1 MKKVVVI
8 GGGTG
13 NFVLLSGLKNYPI
26 DLTAVVAM
34 SDDGS
39 STGIL
44 RDEFGVLP
52 PGDARQ
58 CLVALSESTELMR
71 ELFNYRFDRGTLNG
85 HSFGN
90 LFLTALEKITGS
102 FEEAVEEASFV
113 LKIKGRV
120 LPVTTDDVRLCVK
133 LNGGKIIKGE
143 SQIDTF
149 PLSEYTERHFYLEPD
164 AKLNPKVE
172 RAILGADLIVLS
184 PGTLCT
190 SLIPNLI
197 VRGMPEAL
205 LKSKAKFIYVSNLV
219 NKPGET
225 EGWYLEDYLNELKK
239 YALRPFDLVLFN
251 STEPTP
257 EISQKYLEK
266 HESPIPIKNESLSNV
281 MKADLISNQAITRK
295 SGDVI
300 KRSFIRHDSL
310 KIAEAIMSTLE
321 NDAHIVAEA

>member
-1 MKKVVVI
+1 MKKIVVI

-102 FEEAVEEASFV
+102 FEEAIEEASFV
-113 LKIKGRV
+113 LKIKGKV
-120 LPVTTDDVRLCVK
+120 LPVTTSDVRLCVK
-133 LNGGKIIKGE
+133 LNGGKVIKGE
-143 SQIDTF
+143 SQIDNF
-149 PLSEYTERHFYLEPD
+149 PLNDYTEKKFYLEPS

-172 RAILGADLIVLS
+172 RAILAADLIVLS
-184 PGTLCT
+184 PGTLYT

-197 VRGMPEAL
+197 VEGMPEAL
-205 LKSKAKFIYVSNLV
+205 IKSKAKFIYVSNLV

-225 EGWYLEDYLNELKK
+225 DDWFLEDYLRELQK
-239 YALRPFDLVLFN
+239 YSLRPFDAVLFN
-251 STEPTP
+251 STPPTE
-257 EISQKYLEK
+257 EISKKYLEK
-266 HESPIPIKNESLSNV
+266 HETPIPIKDESIDFV
-281 MKADLISNQAITRK
+281 IKADLINNQAITRK

-300 KRSFIRHDSL
+300 KRSFIRHDSA
-310 KIAEAIMSTLE
+310 KVAEAIIKTL
-321 NDAHIVAEA
+321 DAGDGLL

>member
-26 DLTAVVAM
+26 DITAVVAM

-52 PGDARQ
+52 PGDVRQ

-71 ELFNYRFDRGTLNG
+71 ELFNYRFDRGALNG
-85 HSFGN
+85 YSFGN

-102 FEEAVEEASFV
+102 FEEAVEEASYV
-113 LKIKGRV
+113 LKIKGKV

-149 PLSEYTERHFYLEPD
+149 PLSDYTQKNFYLEPD

-172 RAILGADLIVLS
+172 RAILAADLIVLS
-184 PGTLCT
+184 PGTLYT

-225 EGWYLEDYLNELKK
+225 EGWYLEDYLEELKK
-239 YALRPFDLVLFN
+239 YAIRSFDLVLFN
-251 STEPTP
+251 STQPIA
-257 EISQKYLEK
+257 EISKKYLEK
-266 HESPIPIKNESLSNV
+266 HETPLPIREEYLDIV
-281 MKADLISNQAITRK
+281 IKADLINNQAITRK
-295 SGDVI
+295 SGDVV
-300 KRSFIRHDSL
+300 KRSFIRHDSA
-310 KIAEAIMSTLE
+310 KIAEAIMAVLKSDAFIK
-321 NDAHIVAEA
+321 NDI